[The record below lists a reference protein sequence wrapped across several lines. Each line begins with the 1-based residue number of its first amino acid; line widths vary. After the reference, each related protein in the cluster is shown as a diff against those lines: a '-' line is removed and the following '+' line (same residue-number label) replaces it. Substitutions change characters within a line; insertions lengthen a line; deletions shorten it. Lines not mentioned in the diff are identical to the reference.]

1 VPASRSRTEHWRR
14 SLEQIQERGGALEI
28 SLPRYFSGG
37 APAGSA
43 NDPVAG
49 NLIWRV
55 RILEVTDQEIVVEQ
69 PSALGHTIRLN
80 DGVELVG
87 VIAIGQN
94 RWMFRTHNLG
104 RKPVRVGASRDIVG
118 LRLRM
123 PETVERCQRRSF
135 YRISTVGLV
144 LPHVDAWPVL
154 SPGSLLAAET
164 ASQARIGM
172 YEEKGTVAPI
182 DLQSDEMVLPE
193 VGPKFGST
201 LMNIGGGGVG
211 LMLEPGVTQGLES
224 SRLFWLQMNLRP
236 YVPAPLG
243 VAARLAHTHR
253 DSEQRV
259 YAGLAFDFDHNPA
272 HKEFV
277 VDRLCRCVNLMQREQ
292 LVPRDASEDNGSLS
306 GGSLR
311 RTA

>member
-1 VPASRSRTEHWRR
+1 MPASRSRTEHWRR
-14 SLEQIQERGGALEI
+14 SLEQIHERNGALEI

-43 NDPVAG
+43 DDPVAG

-55 RILEVTDQEIVVEQ
+55 RIMELSDDEIVVEQ
-69 PSALGHTIRLN
+69 PSALGHTIRLH
-80 DGVELVG
+80 DGIELVG

-94 RWMFRTHNLG
+94 RWMFKTQNLG
-104 RKPVRVGASRDIVG
+104 RKSVRLGPTRDIVG
-118 LRLRM
+118 LRLVM
-123 PETVERCQRRSF
+123 PDTVERCQRRSF

-154 SPGSLLAAET
+154 SPASILAAET
-164 ASQARIGM
+164 ASQARIEM
-172 YEEKGTVAPI
+172 YEEKGDVSPI
-182 DLQSDEMVLPE
+182 DNANDEMILPE

-201 LMNIGGGGVG
+201 LINIGGGGVG
-211 LMLEPGVTQGLES
+211 LILEPDTAQGLEKA
-224 SRLFWLQMNLRP
+224 RLFWLQMNLRP
-236 YVPAPLG
+236 YVPAPLA

-259 YAGLAFDFDHNPA
+259 YAGMAFDFDHNPA

-277 VDRLCRCVNLMQREQ
+277 VERLCRCVNLMQREQ
-292 LVPRDASEDNGSLS
+292 LARRSSFGEENRASDQPLKRS
-306 GGSLR
+306 
-311 RTA
+311 A